1 MTAPRQ
7 TTLADDRLRQVHA
20 AYVHKVNS
28 LVTTGDD
35 DLVIELAHA
44 FDEETAGSARSLR
57 AGRPGR
63 VGTLAR
69 NSLARFDR
77 YTLDVFN
84 AGSPYRSRDDRS
96 A

>member
-7 TTLADDRLRQVHA
+7 TTLADDRLRDVHA

-28 LVTTGDD
+28 LVATGDD
-35 DLVIELAHA
+35 DLALELAHA
-44 FDEETAGSARSLR
+44 FSEEADGSARSLR
-57 AGRPGR
+57 AERPGR
-63 VGTLAR
+63 VSSFAR

-84 AGSPYRSRDDRS
+84 AGTPTRPGARRTR
-96 A
+96 

>member
-1 MTAPRQ
+1 MTEPRQ

-44 FDEETAGSARSLR
+44 FDEETAGSARPLR
-57 AGRPGR
+57 AGGPGR
-63 VGTLAR
+63 VSTLAR

-84 AGSPYRSRDDRS
+84 APNPYRADRS
-96 A
+96 R